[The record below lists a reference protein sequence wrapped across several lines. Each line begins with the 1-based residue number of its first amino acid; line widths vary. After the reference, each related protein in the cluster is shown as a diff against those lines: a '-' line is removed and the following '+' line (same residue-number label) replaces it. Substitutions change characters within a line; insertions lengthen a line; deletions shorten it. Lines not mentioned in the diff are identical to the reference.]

1 MEEKKRKGYRTQEQQ
16 TEATKKY
23 RGTEKGSKNTKYSNY
38 KSYTKTFI
46 KTMANIDELK
56 ELQQLIENEM
66 EELKMKKIWKE
77 VKDLVKEINVD
88 SNNIDMRTGEC
99 TVDLIGGKYNGW
111 AVAGKVDLD
120 GDYKEITIDDNA
132 VVYNPAE

>member
-1 MEEKKRKGYRTQEQQ
+1 MKRKGYKTQEQQ
-16 TEATKKY
+16 NEATKRY
-23 RGTEKGSKNTKYSNY
+23 RETEKGNKNTKYSNY

-66 EELKMKKIWKE
+66 EELKMKKTWKE
-77 VKDLVKEINVD
+77 VKDLVKEINID
-88 SNNIDMRTGEC
+88 SDNIDMRTGKC

-111 AVAGKVDLD
+111 SVAGKVNLD
-120 GDYKEITIDDNA
+120 GDYKEITIDDEA
-132 VVYNPAE
+132 IVYNPAE